1 MKKGQ
6 LVMCSVGT
14 LKLKVNHRLNVS
26 LLLDMLGTYVFDTIK
41 SMKDDIKYNV
51 PKDLQEY
58 ILEVEGVL
66 DEHGIFIE
74 EIASSIFVISFD
86 NRPYFIHES
95 LIHEV

>member
-6 LVMCSVGT
+6 LVLCST
-14 LKLKVNHRLNVS
+14 SKLQEYSRFNS
-26 LLLDMLGTYVFDTIK
+26 GLLFDMLGTYVFDTIK
-41 SMKDDIKYNV
+41 SMKYDIKYNI

-58 ILEVEGVL
+58 IFEVEGVL

-74 EIASSIFVISFD
+74 EITPSIFVIHFD

-95 LIHEV
+95 LIHTI

>member
-6 LVMCSVGT
+6 LVLCST
-14 LKLKVNHRLNVS
+14 SKLQEYSRFNS
-26 LLLDMLGTYVFDTIK
+26 GLLFDILGAYVFDTIK
-41 SMKDDIKYNV
+41 SMKYDIKYNI

-74 EIASSIFVISFD
+74 EIASSIFVIHFD

-95 LIHEV
+95 LIHTI

>member
-6 LVMCSVGT
+6 LVLCST
-14 LKLKVNHRLNVS
+14 SKLQEYSRFNAG
-26 LLLDMLGTYVFDTIK
+26 LLFDMLATYVFDTMK
-41 SMKDDIKYNV
+41 SIRPYIKYNV

-74 EIASSIFVISFD
+74 EITPSIFVIHFD
-86 NRPYFIHES
+86 NKPYFIHES
-95 LIHEV
+95 LIHTV